1 MSDRASLRAEFERGA
16 KIQSEMAFQGKTI
29 AVRTDRIEMAG
40 LPPQRWDIVLHPGA
54 VVIVPVADDGK
65 IVLIKQWR
73 RAISE
78 ITVELPAGTLDQK
91 NEEVAKC
98 AQRELQE
105 EIGFRAEEII
115 PLGGFYSAPGFCNEF
130 LHLFIGKSLKPDPL
144 PHDVDEAIDLYPV
157 SLDEA
162 FKLIDD
168 GTIHDAK
175 TVAGIFRYERWLK
188 QTHGQKKY

>member
-1 MSDRASLRAEFERGA
+1 MSERASLRAEFERGA

-115 PLGGFYSAPGFCNEF
+115 PLGGFFSAPGFCTEF
-130 LHLFIGKSLKPDPL
+130 LHLFFRKKALLSWRSICADMAG
-144 PHDVDEAIDLYPV
+144 VQIR
-157 SLDEA
+157 
-162 FKLIDD
+162 
-168 GTIHDAK
+168 
-175 TVAGIFRYERWLK
+175 TVRNWIIRNSKMPNTGN
-188 QTHGQKKY
+188 Q